1 MEVGAASMRILID
14 TNCYSEIDEGDPE
27 AIGRVQSA
35 TEVWVPLIVLG
46 ELYAGFELGTR
57 RDRNEKQLEDFLSQP
72 TVRVLLPDKET
83 ARQYGRVFQTL
94 RRQGTPIPTNDI
106 WIAALALQH
115 DLILD
120 SADKH
125 FLYVPGLM
133 LLRRRM
139 A

>member
-1 MEVGAASMRILID
+1 MRILID

-27 AIGRVQSA
+27 TISRVESA
-35 TEVWVPLIVLG
+35 TELWVPLIVLG
-46 ELYAGFELGTR
+46 ELYTGFELGSQKE
-57 RDRNEKQLEDFLSQP
+57 RNEKQLEGFLSRP
-72 TVRVLLPDKET
+72 SVGVLFPDGDT
-83 ARQYGRVFQTL
+83 ARHYGRIFQSL

-115 DLILD
+115 QLVLD

-125 FLYVPGLM
+125 FAYVPGLL
-133 LLRRRM
+133 LLRRKM

>member
-1 MEVGAASMRILID
+1 MRILID

-27 AIGRVQSA
+27 TINRVQSA

-46 ELYAGFELGTR
+46 ELYAGFELGTQR
-57 RDRNEKQLEDFLSQP
+57 ERNERQLEDFLNRPS
-72 TVRVLLPDKET
+72 VGVLFPDGET
-83 ARQYGRVFQTL
+83 ARHYGRVFQQL

-120 SADKH
+120 SSDKH
-125 FLYVPGLM
+125 FMYVPGLV

-139 A
+139 V

>member
-1 MEVGAASMRILID
+1 MRILID
-14 TNCYSEIDEGDPE
+14 TNCYSEIDDSDPD
-27 AIGRVQSA
+27 AINRVQSA

-46 ELYAGFELGTR
+46 ELFAGFELGTQR
-57 RDRNEKQLEDFLSQP
+57 ERNEKQLEDFLSRP
-72 TVRVLLPDKET
+72 SVGVLMPDVET
-83 ARQYGRVFQTL
+83 ARHYGQVVYQL

-115 DLILD
+115 SLVLD
-120 SADKH
+120 SSDKH

-139 A
+139 V

>member
-1 MEVGAASMRILID
+1 MRILID
-14 TNCYSEIDEGDPE
+14 TNCYSEIDEGDQE
-27 AIGRVQSA
+27 TINRVQAA

-46 ELYAGFELGTR
+46 ELFAGFELGSQKE
-57 RDRNEKQLEDFLSQP
+57 RNEKQLEDFLSQP
-72 TVRVLLPDKET
+72 SVGVIHPDDQT
-83 ARQYGRVFQTL
+83 ARHYGRVFQLL

-115 DLILD
+115 QLVLD

-125 FLYVPGLM
+125 FAYVPGL
-133 LLRRRM
+133 LLVRRRM